1 MSTVRPPQTRY
12 LIGLDEA
19 GYGPKLGPLVIGA
32 TLWSVPPRMPVDTL
46 WDRLEQVLTN
56 QPKRDD
62 PRLHVGDSKDV
73 YSSSRGLAALERSV
87 MSLFGTLDETQ
98 RDAVGPLGFS
108 RLLSS
113 LLGGQ
118 LPDAFERQPWYQCE
132 DFGLPLAADESDI
145 SLASSTVLRG
155 FSQSQIRL
163 EAVRVRLVCPEVFND
178 LTVKY
183 GNKSEVLTRETL
195 TLLQNIWPAE
205 DAKVEV
211 MADKHGGRNRYL
223 PYLTDAFPDH
233 FFMTEAESQ
242 KLSRYRCQNISLSFS
257 VNSERFLPV
266 AVASMMAKYV
276 RELCMEQF
284 NRYWA
289 EHCPTVK
296 ATRGYPVDA
305 SRFRGEI
312 DETWQ
317 AMNLPEAILWRNR

>member
-1 MSTVRPPQTRY
+1 MSTSRLPQKRY

-46 WDRLEQVLTN
+46 WEKLDEVLTN
-56 QPKRDD
+56 QPRREDS
-62 PRLHVGDSKDV
+62 RLHVGDSKDV

-87 MSLFGTLDETQ
+87 MSLFRTLDICE
-98 RDAVGPLGFS
+98 DAAEQLGFS
-108 RLLSS
+108 RLLCD
-113 LLGGQ
+113 LLGGT
-118 LPDAFERQPWYQCE
+118 LPNAFDRQPWYQCE
-132 DFGLPLAADESDI
+132 DFSLPLAADRSDI
-145 SLASSTVLRG
+145 SLASSTLLRG
-155 FSQSQIRL
+155 FTQSRVRL
-163 EAVRVRLVCPEVFND
+163 EAVRVRIVCPEVFNE

-195 TLLQNIWPAE
+195 ALLQNVWPKDEAR
-205 DAKVEV
+205 VEV

-223 PYLTDAFPDH
+223 PYLTEAFPDH

-266 AVASMMAKYV
+266 AAASMMAKYV

-312 DETWQ
+312 NDTWQ

>member
-1 MSTVRPPQTRY
+1 MSTVAAPNKRY

-32 TLWSVPPRMPVDTL
+32 TLWSVPARLPVDSL
-46 WDRLEQVLTN
+46 WEKLEQVLTN
-56 QPKRDD
+56 RPSRDD
-62 PRLHVGDSKDV
+62 SRLHVGDSKEV

-87 MSLFGTLDETQ
+87 MSLFHALDVPVQNPTD
-98 RDAVGPLGFS
+98 RLGFAGLVS
-108 RLLSS
+108 T
-113 LLGGQ
+113 LLGGS
-118 LPDAFERQPWYQCE
+118 LPHAFDRQPWYQCE
-132 DFGLPLAADESDI
+132 DFGLPLAADESEI
-145 SLASSTVLRG
+145 SLASSTVRRG
-155 FSQSQIRL
+155 FTQSRVRL
-163 EAVRVRLVCPEVFND
+163 EAVRVRVVCPEVFNE

-195 TLLQNIWPAE
+195 ALLQNIWPDDA
-205 DAKVEV
+205 AKVEV

-223 PYLTDAFPDH
+223 PYLTEAFPDH

-257 VNSERFLPV
+257 VNSERYLPV

-284 NRYWA
+284 NRYWS
-289 EHCPTVK
+289 EHCPAVR

-305 SRFRGEI
+305 SRFRNEI
-312 DETWQ
+312 EETWRS
-317 AMNLPEAILWRNR
+317 MNLPEAILWRER